1 MKFEEIIPELRTDK
15 KARRS
20 SWGEG
25 YHIAL
30 RGESSRGGELLWWD
44 GSQYYNYYA
53 LSRDDLNAD
62 DWEIVKETKRV
73 KLRDLTEEQF
83 KKWQRKNCSDG
94 ICICSDCVFTRV
106 NCFSKDRCWIKDK
119 SLFSDKFLDQEVEI
133 ED

>member
-20 SWGEG
+20 SWGDG

-53 LSRDDLNAD
+53 LSRDDFNAD
-62 DWEIVKETKRV
+62 DWEIVKEKKKV
-73 KLRDLTEEQF
+73 KLRDLT
-83 KKWQRKNCSDG
+83 RKQYSRRLLNYCNSQ
-94 ICICSDCVFTRV
+94 CEHC
-106 NCFSKDRCWIKDK
+106 CFNTVECCYTSRRCWLDNKE
-119 SLFSDKFLDQEVEI
+119 LYSDKFLDREVEI
-133 ED
+133 EDE